1 VRVRSKQEGE
11 ALQFTGGR
19 DSAKEIA
26 DLVGSLGKVRHRP
39 ARSGASPAIPA
50 QPESIFITMPPAE
63 GQRQK
68 QTVTVNLHDWLVKTK
83 GRVTA
88 YPDASFQ
95 SFWESATIVEQVPAD
110 AYQEPHKAAPDPD
123 QEVTSDDSSDEEASA
138 LEAGSGAE
146 DGASEAAGDE
156 RDLDPPDQGD
166 LLPDEAEEG
175 GSGEEV
181 VLADE
186 VGQPGEVG
194 GTE

>member
-1 VRVRSKQEGE
+1 MKVRSKQEGE

-19 DSAKEIA
+19 ESAKEIA

-39 ARSGASPAIPA
+39 ARSGNSPAIPA
-50 QPESIFITMPPAE
+50 QPESIFITLPPAE

-68 QTVTVNLHDWLVKTK
+68 RTVTVNLHDWLVKTK
-83 GRVTA
+83 GLVTA
-88 YPDASFQ
+88 YPDASFRT
-95 SFWESATIVEQVPAD
+95 FWESATLVEQTPAD

-123 QEVTSDDSSDEEASA
+123 QEVTSDDSSEEP
-138 LEAGSGAE
+138 EGSREGE
-146 DGASEAAGDE
+146 GASEAAGDE
-156 RDLDPPDQGD
+156 RDLNPSDQGD
-166 LLPDEAEEG
+166 LLQDPEG
-175 GSGEEV
+175 SV